1 MCKKGRAELLA
12 PAGNAEGFYGAVRAG
27 ADAVYLGGSRFG
39 ARAYAENFTTEELI
53 ECIRYGHLLGRKI
66 YLTVNTLLKE
76 SEVSELFEYLNPFYE
91 AGLDAVIVQDLGVLR
106 FIRERF
112 PELGIHG
119 STQMTICSVHGAELL
134 KKLGAVRIVPAREL
148 SLQELSEMKE
158 KVDIELE
165 TFIHGAMCYCYSGQ
179 CLFSSILGGRSG
191 NRARCA
197 QPCRLP
203 YGVKTERKRS
213 EACYPL
219 SLKDMCTIEHIPLL
233 AEAGIDSFKI
243 EGRMKKPEYAAG
255 VTAVYRKY
263 IDRYYDMRERY
274 GTEKAASEYKVLPE
288 DLELLSSLYIRSE
301 KQDGYYFKQNGPD
314 MITLSNPA
322 YSGSSD
328 NILQDIQNK
337 YLDGKLKLP
346 VTVSGIFLEGAPAE
360 ITLQT
365 GELAVTVQGQPV
377 EKAQRQP
384 VTEENVRKQLGKM
397 GDSVFVPENMNL
409 CVGEDVF
416 YPIGQINEL
425 RREAVSGLER
435 SLLERN
441 GYGGQ
446 RCGGQFPEADTKKSD
461 GAASL
466 PQENAKAFKKE
477 PEAKN
482 VSQDCL
488 NTDRKAFGND
498 DGGVVIGIRTLEQ
511 LQAVAEEFSEL
522 MKASEDND
530 TVQKVGYPAYRL
542 KRLYVDGDLLL
553 DRTRETV
560 ELCGKTGAEPSIF
573 IALPHILRKRDDGYL
588 ASLSETMEQYP
599 EFCGV
604 LARSLDGLA
613 YALKKGYHNRL
624 DANVYCWNSLA
635 WEELKAETAGFCLP
649 LELKAGEQRKL
660 LDRCGNFSGAFEK
673 TVYGRIPMM
682 VTANCLSKTIWGC
695 RPGKGERT
703 DLIDRYQ
710 KEFPVIINCKHC
722 MNIIYNSVP
731 LSLHQDM
738 ERWSETTDV
747 RLDFTIESGTE
758 TEQILRAFVGGGELP
773 YREYTTGHEKRG
785 VE

>member
-1 MCKKGRAELLA
+1 M
-12 PAGNAEGFYGAVRAG
+12 
-27 ADAVYLGGSRFG
+27 
-39 ARAYAENFTTEELI
+39 
-53 ECIRYGHLLGRKI
+53 
-66 YLTVNTLLKE
+66 
-76 SEVSELFEYLNPFYE
+76 
-91 AGLDAVIVQDLGVLR
+91 
-106 FIRERF
+106 
-112 PELGIHG
+112 
-119 STQMTICSVHGAELL
+119 
-134 KKLGAVRIVPAREL
+134 
-148 SLQELSEMKE
+148 
-158 KVDIELE
+158 
-165 TFIHGAMCYCYSGQ
+165 
-179 CLFSSILGGRSG
+179 
-191 NRARCA
+191 
-197 QPCRLP
+197 
-203 YGVKTERKRS
+203 
-213 EACYPL
+213 
-219 SLKDMCTIEHIPLL
+219 
-233 AEAGIDSFKI
+233 
-243 EGRMKKPEYAAG
+243 
-255 VTAVYRKY
+255 
-263 IDRYYDMRERY
+263 
-274 GTEKAASEYKVLPE
+274 
-288 DLELLSSLYIRSE
+288 
-301 KQDGYYFKQNGPD
+301 
-314 MITLSNPA
+314 
-322 YSGSSD
+322 
-328 NILQDIQNK
+328 
-337 YLDGKLKLP
+337 
-346 VTVSGIFLEGAPAE
+346 SGIFLEGAPAE